1 MILKAG
7 EKLKSGRRGRLK
19 LSLIHTTAPENAFH
33 LLATVIDANG
43 GRLNIPVTEIFD
55 NVIGTQDVGTERFQE
70 FLTRLHDEDLK
81 KREKSEKRRTDELL
95 KSEIDK
101 LSRWL
106 IDEKQAI
113 HLKGDKMKNKIISLK
128 RHFKMEKNF
137 EKKLALDEEIRRM
150 QKEMDN
156 TDFNTFDIE
165 QDLDKKF
172 SRLSAAK
179 KRTMKTES
187 TTETIF
193 DVSWSVA

>member
-1 MILKAG
+1 MI
-7 EKLKSGRRGRLK
+7 R
-19 LSLIHTTAPENAFH
+19 T
-33 LLATVIDANG
+33 G

-55 NVIGTQDVGTERFQE
+55 NVVGTQDTGTERFQE

-101 LSRWL
+101 LNRWL

-128 RHFKMEKNF
+128 RQFKMEKNF

-172 SRLSAAK
+172 TRLSAAK
-179 KRTMKTES
+179 KRTMKTAC